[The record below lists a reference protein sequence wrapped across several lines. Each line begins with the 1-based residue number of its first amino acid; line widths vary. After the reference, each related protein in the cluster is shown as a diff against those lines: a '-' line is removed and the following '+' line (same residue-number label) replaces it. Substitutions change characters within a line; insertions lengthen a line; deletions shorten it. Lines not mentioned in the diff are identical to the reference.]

1 MFKPILISP
10 IRSKSILIRSALKW
24 LLLTVLLNGCSST
37 SLVYNN
43 SNWLI
48 RGEIDDYFSLTSL
61 QQQQLKT
68 HIDGI
73 IQWHRKQEL
82 IEYADLLN
90 QFSLQYADGLTSKEL
105 SIVVDQVSSARIR
118 LVEASIPTARQLL
131 LTISIRQIDY
141 YDQTLIEKK
150 VEQANKLDMSDEE
163 YADENFSRFI
173 DIIEQW
179 FGDLNESQMA
189 PLRLI
194 SDARP
199 DNRQYWFERSK
210 LKGQEFSDLLR
221 TRPNK
226 EEIEQYLHDRFVELK
241 KTDVQE
247 HDNSLQVRLYWLNA
261 LLDIDQVID
270 TKQREYFINRMTDYS
285 SEFLELSKKSSKPV
299 KLSNQK

>member
-1 MFKPILISP
+1 
-10 IRSKSILIRSALKW
+10 
-24 LLLTVLLNGCSST
+24 
-37 SLVYNN
+37 
-43 SNWLI
+43 
-48 RGEIDDYFSLTSL
+48 
-61 QQQQLKT
+61 
-68 HIDGI
+68 
-73 IQWHRKQEL
+73 
-82 IEYADLLN
+82 
-90 QFSLQYADGLTSKEL
+90 
-105 SIVVDQVSSARIR
+105 
-118 LVEASIPTARQLL
+118 
-131 LTISIRQIDY
+131 
-141 YDQTLIEKK
+141 
-150 VEQANKLDMSDEE
+150 
-163 YADENFSRFI
+163 
-173 DIIEQW
+173 
-179 FGDLNESQMA
+179 MA

-226 EEIEQYLHDRFVELK
+226 EEIEQYLNDRFVELK

-299 KLSNQK
+299 KPSNQK

>member
-1 MFKPILISP
+1 MSTFEIP
-10 IRSKSILIRSALKW
+10 
-24 LLLTVLLNGCSST
+24 LLVNLL
-37 SLVYNN
+37 
-43 SNWLI
+43 
-48 RGEIDDYFSLTSL
+48 
-61 QQQQLKT
+61 
-68 HIDGI
+68 
-73 IQWHRKQEL
+73 
-82 IEYADLLN
+82 
-90 QFSLQYADGLTSKEL
+90 KEL
-105 SIVVDQVSSARIR
+105 NIVVDQVSSARNR